1 MAWLKVGSRV
11 QELLISRDLYK
22 HSVLCLWGDPA
33 HTTLKEHTMSDR
45 FCTIVFTTMLLGS
58 VYIGWDTDG
67 NFIRQALLMLA
78 GYATGGLFLIFI
90 SKE

>member
-1 MAWLKVGSRV
+1 
-11 QELLISRDLYK
+11 
-22 HSVLCLWGDPA
+22 
-33 HTTLKEHTMSDR
+33 MSDR
-45 FCTIVFTTMLLGS
+45 FCTLVFATMLFGS

-78 GYATGGLFLIFI
+78 GYATGGLLLIFI